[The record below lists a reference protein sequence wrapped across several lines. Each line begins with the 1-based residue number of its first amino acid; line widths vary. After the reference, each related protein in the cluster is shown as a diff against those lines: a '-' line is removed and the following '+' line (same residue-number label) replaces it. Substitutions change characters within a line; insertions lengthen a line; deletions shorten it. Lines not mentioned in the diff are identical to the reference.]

1 MFLLLLLL
9 VVTLPACCAVVHAG
23 VSFARAAH
31 LGDVETLRR
40 LVLAGQDIN
49 ELDEKG
55 ATALMHASAEG
66 NAASVRFLLEEG
78 ADASVRAPGSSMDAL
93 RLAELWR
100 AKHIKEIEGKGK
112 SFQKQTPLHLDA
124 KLNDFS
130 EIVELLKSA
139 EACEASRAEAARKA
153 EEYRLLHLPPAG
165 GPHECVNCVCRET
178 AATESTE
185 GSQKISDEDAQTSRT
200 TPDEDSQKRT
210 AEGSQKGSED
220 YQTKSEGSEYYQ
232 KGFEDYQ
239 KKSKGSQM
247 GSKEYQKGFE
257 DAQREQSER
266 AQSQQRSED
275 YQRGFDDAQ
284 RKKSQGSQIPSHE
297 GSQTGS
303 ADPPVPH
310 FLA

>member
-1 MFLLLLLL
+1 MARRSMFLLLLLL

-31 LGDVETLRR
+31 LGDVET

-165 GPHECVNCVCRET
+165 GPHE
-178 AATESTE
+178 
-185 GSQKISDEDAQTSRT
+185 
-200 TPDEDSQKRT
+200 
-210 AEGSQKGSED
+210 
-220 YQTKSEGSEYYQ
+220 
-232 KGFEDYQ
+232 
-239 KKSKGSQM
+239 
-247 GSKEYQKGFE
+247 
-257 DAQREQSER
+257 
-266 AQSQQRSED
+266 
-275 YQRGFDDAQ
+275 
-284 RKKSQGSQIPSHE
+284 
-297 GSQTGS
+297 
-303 ADPPVPH
+303 
-310 FLA
+310 